1 MTDAA
6 LDVDPFD
13 ARRVREAPGVL
24 RQFNDIGVLGA
35 AEIHVALR
43 LSRLAND
50 VDDLVLLAAAL
61 AVRGPRLGH
70 VYVDPAPIRQTAT
83 GGTDEPGGLAG
94 PSWAGPGGGGGR
106 LAGSP

>member
-50 VDDLVLLAAAL
+50 VDDPVLLGAAL

-70 VYVDPAPIRQTAT
+70 VYRHLATVRPTAA
-83 GGTDEPGGLAG
+83 GGTHEPGGL
-94 PSWAGPGGGGGR
+94 PDPPWPRPG
-106 LAGSP
+106 